1 MGSRRVSEKINW
13 MNLPKEILMKIHIL
27 PGSPARVRIN
37 KAAIQENI
45 TDWISEFIDK
55 ILKEIHR

>member
-1 MGSRRVSEKINW
+1 
-13 MNLPKEILMKIHIL
+13 MKIHIL